1 MKVAGIPLDR
11 VFRALFIA
19 ALASMFFPT
28 CARADDASIFDSAII
43 TPANNALRAADG
55 QIAQQT
61 PVGQTQAP
69 LPRPGLPLGPTYGV
83 DLSAA
88 NAIGNIGVKASL
100 PGGVDAILGYGF
112 NRNFR
117 IQASYYSVQEYPTG
131 FDSGVVPLYLQGL
144 ASPIGSADLS
154 ANPTDVNIDDKIF
167 IVSAQS
173 LVQLGKLP
181 VVITPSYLAR
191 TGTIGGHTDA
201 TLVEINGFPQT
212 VNLRT
217 QEQYFLTATFPFLAT
232 PKFFGTFTLG
242 PVWNVNVNGANT
254 TNHPQLFQLAH
265 LEYRVNRMTSLFTQ
279 YGLLQNYTP
288 EMYYPNHVPTF
299 IYGITERVNKYAYFQ
314 LQGSEGGTTNE
325 INPSKYGIDSVT
337 CQALPC
343 GANQVAPQIGGLHAA
358 QIQLQFGLGS
368 PSVIP
373 L

>member
-1 MKVAGIPLDR
+1 M
-11 VFRALFIA
+11 
-19 ALASMFFPT
+19 ALAAVFFPV
-28 CARADDASIFDSAII
+28 CARADDASIYDSAII
-43 TPANNALRAADG
+43 TPANNALRARDG
-55 QIAQQT
+55 DIAQQT
-61 PVGQTQAP
+61 PEGAPHPP

-83 DLSAA
+83 DLSTAYP
-88 NAIGNIGVKASL
+88 IGNIGVKGSL

-117 IQASYYSVQEYPTG
+117 VQASYYTVQEYPTG

-144 ASPIGSADLS
+144 ASPIGAANLASA
-154 ANPTDVNIDDKIF
+154 PTDVNIDDHIF

-191 TGTIGGHTDA
+191 SGTIGGHTDA

-212 VNLRT
+212 VRLRT
-217 QEQYFLTATFPFLAT
+217 QEQYFLTATFPFLST
-232 PKFFGTFTLG
+232 RKFFGTYTLG
-242 PVWNVNVNGANT
+242 PVWNVNLNGANT
-254 TNHPQLFQLAH
+254 TNHPQIFQLAH
-265 LEYRVNRMTSLFTQ
+265 LEFRATRTTSLFAQ
-279 YGLLQNYTP
+279 YGLLQSYTP

-299 IYGITERVNKYAYFQ
+299 IYGITERVNRYAYFQ

-325 INPSKYGIDSVT
+325 INPSKYGIDSLT

-343 GANQVAPQIGGLHAA
+343 GPSQLAPQIGGLHAA